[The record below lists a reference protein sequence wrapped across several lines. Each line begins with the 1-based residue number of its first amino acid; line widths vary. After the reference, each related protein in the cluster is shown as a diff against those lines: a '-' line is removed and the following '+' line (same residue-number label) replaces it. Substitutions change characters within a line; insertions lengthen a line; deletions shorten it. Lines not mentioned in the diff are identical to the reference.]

1 MIVMSEEQNVNEQ
14 DRTGGNGADQNPPH
28 VLHAGGEDQ
37 QQHGQDGQ
45 PHVLHAGGEDQQQ
58 HGQDGQPHVLHA
70 GGEDQQQHG
79 QDGQPHVLHAG
90 GEDQQQHGQD
100 GQPHVLHAGGE
111 DQQQH
116 GQDGQPHVLHA
127 GGDGQQ
133 AQGGKGQAEEAAK
146 RVVRAKATVGS
157 AARLAQNGLQAPL
170 QAIDVKALS
179 QSLDSVV
186 QSGLVLTKGG
196 QQAWTQWVD
205 YSGHATHRNVRAFN
219 ELVRVRSIG
228 GLISWQTEV
237 MKAN

>member
-14 DRTGGNGADQNPPH
+14 DRTGGNGADQNP
-28 VLHAGGEDQ
+28 
-37 QQHGQDGQ
+37 
-45 PHVLHAGGEDQQQ
+45 
-58 HGQDGQPHVLHA
+58 PHVLHA